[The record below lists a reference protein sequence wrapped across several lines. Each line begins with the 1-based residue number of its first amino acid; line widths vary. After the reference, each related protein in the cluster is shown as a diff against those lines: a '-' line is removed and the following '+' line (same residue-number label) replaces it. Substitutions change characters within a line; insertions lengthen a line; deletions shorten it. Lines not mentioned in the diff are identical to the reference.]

1 MLYYPIKSQKEIF
14 EDIQYKI
21 EMDGMGHAFEFSWE
35 EIDDPIFHKKRT
47 DYLKAVESLKGHV
60 DYKCKQLNSTNDSD
74 PS

>member
-35 EIDDPIFHKKRT
+35 EIDDPIFHKKRK
-47 DYLKAVESLKGHV
+47 DYLKSVEVLKEYV
-60 DYKCKQLNSTNDSD
+60 DFKCKLLNSMNDSN